1 MKGVKILDFVFLGI
15 GIFLGMSVG
24 LAIGVIRWRGQFI
37 TTKSELEG
45 ERRTAALLK
54 NNETDLGNIFKSL
67 AAESLKNNSESFLT
81 LAKENLG
88 TFQQKAT
95 SELDKKSESFDS
107 LVKPV
112 KESLK
117 EVDATLKAI
126 EKTRIGEQ
134 STLKSEIESLSKQT
148 GQLANALR
156 RPTVRG
162 RWGEMQLRRVVEIAG
177 MTAYCD
183 FSEQVTVDGPD
194 ENKLRPDMTINLA
207 GGKKIVVDA
216 KTPMDAYLNSVEA
229 GDDSAREESLVEH
242 LRQIRSHVTNLS
254 SKQYWDQFESTPE
267 LAVMFVPADSLFMA
281 ALDKDPNLVE
291 WAAQQRVF
299 IASPIT
305 LITVL
310 KAVAIGWTEESL
322 AANAREIAELGKELH
337 QRIGRFIGLFET
349 IGTRLR
355 STVNAF
361 NTATGSLESRVLP
374 QARRFTELKVGAND
388 NTDSSNDLSVTAIE
402 QTTRELQAPE
412 VEQFSDTA
420 EEDDSLDG
428 IKHNS
433 DGRSG

>member
-15 GIFLGMSVG
+15 GVFVGISVG
-24 LAIGVIRWRGQFI
+24 LAIGVIRWRGQVL
-37 TTKSELEG
+37 TTKSELES

-54 NNETDLGNIFKSL
+54 SNETDLGNIFKSL
-67 AAESLKNNSESFLT
+67 AAESLKSNSESFLT

-88 TFQQKAT
+88 KFQQKAA

-112 KESLK
+112 KDSLK
-117 EVDATLKAI
+117 EVDTTLKAI

-229 GDDSAREESLVEH
+229 GDDSDREEAS
-242 LRQIRSHVTNLS
+242 IRI
-254 SKQYWDQFESTPE
+254 D
-267 LAVMFVPADSLFMA
+267 A
-281 ALDKDPNLVE
+281 
-291 WAAQQRVF
+291 
-299 IASPIT
+299 
-305 LITVL
+305 
-310 KAVAIGWTEESL
+310 
-322 AANAREIAELGKELH
+322 
-337 QRIGRFIGLFET
+337 
-349 IGTRLR
+349 
-355 STVNAF
+355 
-361 NTATGSLESRVLP
+361 
-374 QARRFTELKVGAND
+374 
-388 NTDSSNDLSVTAIE
+388 
-402 QTTRELQAPE
+402 
-412 VEQFSDTA
+412 
-420 EEDDSLDG
+420 
-428 IKHNS
+428 
-433 DGRSG
+433 